1 MKKRVFVSAIL
12 LLTILLSGCTMLP
25 WVKDANN
32 IYDWFTLEKKGT
44 EFRYKDVYTDI
55 FSTVHTGYFIVKV
68 LDTEEKNDKKIMT
81 VSYDD
86 ATRYFVADKDE
97 NLVFFGRDEYFEDTD
112 EDEVLLDTPVEEDSK
127 WYYKSEERKIESMNE
142 DYETEAGEFTGL
154 IKVEFSGNGYN
165 GYYYYSVQYGII
177 FSRTDY
183 DGGGY
188 SYTELVDIDE

>member
-1 MKKRVFVSAIL
+1 MKRRTLVFAVL
-12 LLTILLSGCTMLP
+12 LITIVMSGCTMLP

-32 IYDWFTLEKKGT
+32 IYDWFTLLGKGT
-44 EFRYKDVYTDI
+44 ELRYKHVYTDI
-55 FSTVHTGYFIVKV
+55 FSTVHTDYFIVKV
-68 LDTEEKNDKKIMT
+68 LDTEEKNDKRIMT

-86 ATRYFVADKDE
+86 ATRYIVADRDE
-97 NLVFFGRDEYFEDTD
+97 NLIFFGRDEYFEDSD
-112 EDEVLLDTPVEEDSK
+112 EDEILLDTPVEEDSK

-142 DYETEAGEFTGL
+142 EYETEAQNFTGL

-165 GYYYYSVQYGII
+165 GYYYYSLKYGTV

-183 DGGGY
+183 DGGSY